1 MNGAH
6 LSDRLGC
13 STITFRKR
21 SFTDALEAISKLGL
35 HEIDLGMLPGVCEHV
50 PIPTTNADIDAAVRA
65 CNDARLTVR
74 TVNADSGDLAGPG
87 RFAALEQIDALA
99 RLTKALDAKALV
111 LPCGPHKTLGLEPA
125 DEAGV
130 DAMIAVLAESL
141 TKAGEIAARYGV
153 RLLVEAL
160 HIGRLCSSA
169 TRAYALLDR
178 VPNESCGVV
187 LDVSHVVAVGDD
199 LLAYTR
205 GVAARTEHVHL
216 RDAAPGNI
224 NLSIGRG
231 TIDFAAFI
239 ASLAARDYPGN
250 YILEL
255 ETHDIAE
262 HERETVARASAE
274 FISNILSFAVAR

>member
-1 MNGAH
+1 MTGAH

-21 SFTDALEAISKLGL
+21 PFTGALSTISAIGIR
-35 HEIDLGMLPGVCEHV
+35 EIDLGMLPGVCEHV
-50 PIPTTNADIDAAVRA
+50 PIPTTNADIDTAVRA
-65 CNDARLTVR
+65 CKDARLSVR

-99 RLTKALDAKALV
+99 RLTKELDAHALV

-141 TKAGEIAARYGV
+141 TQAGEISARHGV

-169 TRAYALLDR
+169 SRAYALLDR
-178 VPNESCGVV
+178 LPNDLCGAV

-239 ASLAARDYPGN
+239 GALTATGYGGH
-250 YILEL
+250 YTLEL

-262 HERETVARASAE
+262 DERETVARSSAD